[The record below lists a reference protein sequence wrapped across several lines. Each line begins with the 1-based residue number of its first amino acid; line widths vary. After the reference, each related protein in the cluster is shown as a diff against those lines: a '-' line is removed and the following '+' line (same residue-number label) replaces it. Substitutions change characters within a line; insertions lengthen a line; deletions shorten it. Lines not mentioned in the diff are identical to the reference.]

1 MNQPYDECDAR
12 GRRLSLLG
20 SQDDADNQAEER
32 NTLNKG
38 SCNNHRRTD
47 IASSFRLTGRAFH
60 GWACKLANAETGTES
75 NETSTKTCTEK
86 CESSGFHVVSCYRF
100 G

>member
-1 MNQPYDECDAR
+1 MRHQKC
-12 GRRLSLLG
+12 RLSLLG
-20 SQDDADNQAEER
+20 SQDDADNQAEES
-32 NTLNKG
+32 NTLDKG
-38 SCNNHRRTD
+38 SCDNHRRTD

-60 GWACKLANAETGTES
+60 GWACKLTNAETGTEC
-75 NETSTKTCTEK
+75 NETSTKTCTEE